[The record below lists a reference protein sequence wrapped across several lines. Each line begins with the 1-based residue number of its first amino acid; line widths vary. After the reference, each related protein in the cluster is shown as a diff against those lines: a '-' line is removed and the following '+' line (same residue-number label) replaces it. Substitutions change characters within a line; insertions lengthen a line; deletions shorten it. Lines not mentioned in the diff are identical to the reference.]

1 MRRIFTE
8 RSVLTRRIRA
18 NPCPIGWLGESY
30 PGSMLRFIRI
40 REFALIRDLQIEL
53 APGLNLLTGE
63 TGSGKSILVDA
74 LGLIVGA
81 RASQEMVRSGDE
93 PAVLEGIFSMP
104 GESPGRRML
113 AEAGI
118 EGEDD
123 QVLVRREVSPAGRN
137 RIFVNNSLVTLSF
150 LKSIGE
156 HLADIHGQQDQHA
169 LLNLK
174 SHLGFLD
181 RFGEND
187 PAVRELRERH
197 QSLQGIQKRIDST
210 AMDERERLK
219 RVDSL
224 RYQVD
229 EIRRANLRP
238 DEREELENEKIIL
251 SNREEIFACAS
262 ELYNLLYE
270 GEGSVLSQAKRVC
283 RILEQLQGFD
293 SAWREQR
300 ESLAESL
307 YKLEDVAYFA
317 RDYKEGIDFAPGRLE
332 QVEQRLSELERLAR
346 KYGHS
351 ATETL
356 KYADK
361 CEAELLDL
369 VSYRERLA
377 LLEEQLK
384 TEIKQYQSLGERLSA
399 KRHRDARQLER
410 EIRKEFQA
418 LSMESAEFSVCFHT
432 HQPEDGS
439 GRIPGYFTDSG
450 IDRVEF
456 MVSAN
461 KGEELKPLARIASGG
476 ELSRIMLSLKAICG
490 TEESGK
496 TLVFDEIDAGIGGRV
511 AEAVGRR
518 LRDIS
523 TSQQVLCVTHLP
535 QIAAFASSHYRVTKG
550 TAGSRTETSVQRLD
564 ESERIEELARMLG
577 GLTITETTRKHAREM
592 LSHCLSP
599 ARGF

>member
-1 MRRIFTE
+1 
-8 RSVLTRRIRA
+8 
-18 NPCPIGWLGESY
+18 
-30 PGSMLRFIRI
+30 
-40 REFALIRDLQIEL
+40 
-53 APGLNLLTGE
+53 
-63 TGSGKSILVDA
+63 
-74 LGLIVGA
+74 
-81 RASQEMVRSGDE
+81 
-93 PAVLEGIFSMP
+93 LEGIFSMP

-187 PAVRELRERH
+187 PAV
-197 QSLQGIQKRIDST
+197 
-210 AMDERERLK
+210 
-219 RVDSL
+219 
-224 RYQVD
+224 
-229 EIRRANLRP
+229 
-238 DEREELENEKIIL
+238 
-251 SNREEIFACAS
+251 
-262 ELYNLLYE
+262 
-270 GEGSVLSQAKRVC
+270 
-283 RILEQLQGFD
+283 
-293 SAWREQR
+293 REQR

-450 IDRVEF
+450 MDRVEF

-476 ELSRIMLSLKAICG
+476 ELSRIML
-490 TEESGK
+490 
-496 TLVFDEIDAGIGGRV
+496 
-511 AEAVGRR
+511 
-518 LRDIS
+518 
-523 TSQQVLCVTHLP
+523 
-535 QIAAFASSHYRVTKG
+535 
-550 TAGSRTETSVQRLD
+550 
-564 ESERIEELARMLG
+564 
-577 GLTITETTRKHAREM
+577 
-592 LSHCLSP
+592 
-599 ARGF
+599 

>member
-1 MRRIFTE
+1 
-8 RSVLTRRIRA
+8 
-18 NPCPIGWLGESY
+18 
-30 PGSMLRFIRI
+30 MLRFIRI
-40 REFALIRDLQIEL
+40 REFALIRDLQVEL

-104 GESPGRRML
+104 GESPVRRML

-238 DEREELENEKIIL
+238 DEREDLENEKVVL

-262 ELYNLLYE
+262 NLYNLLYE

-346 KYGHS
+346 KYGH
-351 ATETL
+351 
-356 KYADK
+356 
-361 CEAELLDL
+361 
-369 VSYRERLA
+369 
-377 LLEEQLK
+377 
-384 TEIKQYQSLGERLSA
+384 
-399 KRHRDARQLER
+399 ER
-410 EIRKEFQA
+410 EIRKELQA

-518 LRDIS
+518 LRDLS

>member
-1 MRRIFTE
+1 
-8 RSVLTRRIRA
+8 
-18 NPCPIGWLGESY
+18 
-30 PGSMLRFIRI
+30 MLRLIRI
-40 REFALIRDLQIEL
+40 REFALIRELQVEF

-63 TGSGKSILVDA
+63 TGSGKSILADA

-81 RASQEMVRSGDE
+81 RASQEMVRSGGE
-93 PAVLEGIFSMP
+93 PAVLEGIFSMQ
-104 GESPGRRML
+104 GESPVRRML

-118 EGEDD
+118 EAEDD
-123 QVLVRREVSPAGRN
+123 QVLVRREVSPSGRN

-156 HLADIHGQQDQHA
+156 HLADIHGQQDQQS

-181 RFGEND
+181 RFGGND
-187 PAVRELRERH
+187 PTVRELRESYQR
-197 QSLQGIQKRIDST
+197 LQEIQKQIDSME
-210 AMDERERLK
+210 MDEQERLK
-219 RVDSL
+219 RVDIL

-251 SNREEIFACAS
+251 SNREEIFASAG

-270 GEGSVLSQAKRVC
+270 GEGSVLSQAKRAF
-283 RILEQLQGFD
+283 RILQQLENFD
-293 SAWREQR
+293 SAWREHR
-300 ESLAESL
+300 ELLADSL
-307 YKLEDVAYFA
+307 YKLEDLAYFT
-317 RDYKEGIDFAPGRLE
+317 RDYKERIDFAPDRLE
-332 QVEQRLSELERLAR
+332 QAEQRLSELERLAQ

-351 ATETL
+351 VTETL

-361 CEAELLDL
+361 CEAELQDL
-369 VSYRERLA
+369 VSHRERLA
-377 LLEEQLK
+377 LFEEQFE
-384 TEIKQYQSLGERLSA
+384 TELKQYQSLAERLSA

-410 EIRKEFQA
+410 EIRKELRA
-418 LSMESAEFSVCFHT
+418 LSMENAEFSVCFHT
-432 HQPEDGS
+432 QQAESGS
-439 GRIPGYFTDSG
+439 RRIPGHFTDSG

-476 ELSRIMLSLKAICG
+476 EISRIMLSLKAICG
-490 TEESGK
+490 TEEPGK

-523 TSQQVLCVTHLP
+523 SSQQVLCVTHLP
-535 QIAAFASSHYRVTKG
+535 QIAAFASSHYRVTKA

-564 ESERIEELARMLG
+564 QSERIEELARMLG
-577 GLTITETTRKHAREM
+577 GRTITETTRNHAREM
-592 LSHCLSP
+592 LRSCEIRAS
-599 ARGF
+599 